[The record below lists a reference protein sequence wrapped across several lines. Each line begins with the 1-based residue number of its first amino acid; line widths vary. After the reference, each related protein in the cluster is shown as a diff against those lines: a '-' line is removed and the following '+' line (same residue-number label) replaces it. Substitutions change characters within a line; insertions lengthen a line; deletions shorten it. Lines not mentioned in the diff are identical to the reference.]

1 MDTNEPPLPFVLLA
15 SASEIKCCLLAG
27 IAPKWGDP
35 MNEDG
40 SRWTLTIPKAREE
53 RVLNAFWL
61 DAMLACVGEM
71 LEDSSEVCGLKSP
84 FGHCGMPGPAGLPLP
99 WA

>member
-1 MDTNEPPLPFVLLA
+1 
-15 SASEIKCCLLAG
+15 
-27 IAPKWGDP
+27 

-40 SRWTLTIPKAREE
+40 SCWTLTIPKAGEE

-84 FGHCGMPGPAGLPLP
+84 FGHCGMSGLTPSLLVCAKTKP
-99 WA
+99 TKLH